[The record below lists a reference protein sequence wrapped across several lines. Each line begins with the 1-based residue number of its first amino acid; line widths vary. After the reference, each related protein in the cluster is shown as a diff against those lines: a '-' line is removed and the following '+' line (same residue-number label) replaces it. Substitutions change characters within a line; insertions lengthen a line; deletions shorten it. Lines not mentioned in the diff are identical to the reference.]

1 MEDNQETK
9 ALTDLIQNPQE
20 ISNIINNPADNGMKF
35 YQSLRNKDKQYVAFA
50 AGLGLI
56 AYGFFLGRSS
66 KKATAGYTGSGKKNK
81 GNKGGQYQDGTQ
93 ASLDQGTVS
102 GSGAGYG
109 GSGQADNDYNGG
121 GYNGGDFNQN
131 QG

>member
-9 ALTDLIQNPQE
+9 ALSDLIQNPQE

-50 AGLGLI
+50 AGIGLI
-56 AYGFFLGRSS
+56 AYGFFLNRGS
-66 KKATAGYTGSGKKNK
+66 KKTTSGQVGSGKKNK
-81 GNKGGQYQDGTQ
+81 NKGGQSYGGHQ
-93 ASLDQGTVS
+93 S
-102 GSGAGYG
+102 GSDASTASGAGSGYG
-109 GSGQADNDYNGG
+109 GSGNTGN
-121 GYNGGDFNQN
+121 YNGGDHNH